1 MDFSFLDDA
10 IVTFAAA
17 AAAAAAASV
26 VVVVWPL
33 YPCTQTK
40 ARVIR
45 HN

>member
-10 IVTFAAA
+10 IVTFAA

>member
-10 IVTFAAA
+10 IVTFA